1 MGEAAVFQYLC
12 LHLSIPHCRLNGT
25 TGDPVPGALLYP
37 HMCLSLLIP
46 FHAGGGH
53 NEVWLC
59 LLMATT
65 QLVPLVSQPWTL
77 ASI

>member
-1 MGEAAVFQYLC
+1 MGESAVSQYLC
-12 LHLSIPHCRLNGT
+12 LRLSIPHRRLNGT

-37 HMCLSLLIP
+37 HMRLSLLIP
-46 FHAGGGH
+46 FHAGGGR
-53 NEVWLC
+53 NEAWLC
-59 LLMATT
+59 LLMAAA